1 MTGIG
6 TSVDD
11 LSRDVRRA
19 IRGLG
24 RAPVFAATVTL
35 ILALGIGANT
45 AMFSIVYGLLLRPLP
60 YPDADTIVSI
70 GQPSSLLGNLP
81 GMFISNRSM
90 DLLLE
95 NAESFEH
102 LAVYQGLS
110 RAVGGGGSLNG
121 ARVSPSMFPLL
132 QISPHLGRSFLEE
145 EALTGSG
152 QVVLLSHRTW
162 MNNFAADPDIIGTP
176 VDLGDEPHTV
186 VGVLAEGFHFPTPT
200 SEFWVPYVIESSS
213 AIADDDGGG
222 IASFVMF
229 RALGRLRVGVSAEQA
244 SAEASS
250 ITQESAGLLAALV
263 GEDDVRVVPLLE
275 EMVGEYRPAL
285 SILTVMTVIM
295 LLVACMNA
303 AGLLLAR
310 GSARRRMLAISAAL
324 GAGRGRLVRQ
334 LLTESTVLSLAGGV
348 LGLGAAVIFVRAV
361 PALAPIDVA
370 RLDELEINGTV
381 FVFTAGLSV
390 AVGLLCGAG
399 AAFQWSQLHLVRTL
413 NDTTARS
420 AGGSGL
426 LRAHRVR
433 TVLSMAQ
440 IALAVM
446 LLVGAGLLLRSFV
459 RLLTFDRG
467 FDPTN
472 VITVDVSNPMDGM
485 NTRMPE
491 SIEAHQQLHER
502 LYDEMLTRIQ
512 PLTDVEAVG
521 VSRHVPFGRNTPSSS
536 QLRPVGAAVPSDLND
551 IRAALQV
558 VSPGYLDA
566 LRFRLRAGRTLTPRD
581 GRDGQRV
588 VVVNDTLAR
597 ELFGNEPAVGR
608 LVTLGTGEPWETIG
622 VVDDIVYGGL
632 DLTGD
637 TQAEAY
643 FSLAQAAGSP
653 FGFSSIVQVSVRT
666 VSGSLAVVP
675 FIREA
680 IVAANPRATIGG
692 VTTMEEQLLNAVA
705 WPRLYVFFVGSLAGL
720 VLILATVGVYG
731 LLSHTVA
738 QREREIGIRIAL
750 GAGSAQIVTLV
761 LRQGAVLVGAGTLTG
776 VVFAL
781 AGSRVLESLLYGVAA
796 DDLLTFAVA
805 PLVPVAVA
813 LVACW
818 LPARRA
824 TSVDPIKALRFE

>member
-1 MTGIG
+1 MTGIR

-11 LSRDVRRA
+11 LGRDVRRA

-60 YPDADTIVSI
+60 YPNADTIVSI
-70 GQPSSLLGNLP
+70 GEPSSLLGNLP

-95 NAESFEH
+95 NAESFEQ
-102 LAVYQGLS
+102 LAVYQELS
-110 RAVGGGGSLNG
+110 RAVGSGGSLNG

-132 QISPHLGRSFLEE
+132 QISPHLGRPFLEE
-145 EALTGSG
+145 EALTGAG

-176 VDLGDEPHTV
+176 VDLDDEPHTV

-200 SEFWVPYVIESSS
+200 SEFWVPYVIEPSS
-213 AIADDDGGG
+213 ATADGGG

-229 RALGRLRVGVSAEQA
+229 RALGRLRLGVSAEQA

-263 GEDDVRVVPLLE
+263 GEDGVRVVPLLE

-361 PALAPIDVA
+361 PALAPIDVT
-370 RLDELEINGTV
+370 RLDEVEINGTV

-413 NDTTARS
+413 NDATARS

-433 TVLSMAQ
+433 TMLSMAQ
-440 IALAVM
+440 IALAVT

-472 VITVDVSNPMDGM
+472 VIAVDVSNPMDGM

-512 PLTDVEAVG
+512 PLTDVEVVG

-566 LRFRLRAGRTLTPRD
+566 LRFRLRAGRTLAPRD

-588 VVVNDTLAR
+588 VVVNETLAR
-597 ELFGNEPAVGR
+597 ELFGNEPAVGW
-608 LVTLGTGEPWETIG
+608 LVTLGTGEPWEIIG

-643 FSLAQAAGSP
+643 FPLAQAAGSP

-680 IVAANPRATIGG
+680 IAAANPRATIGG

-720 VLILATVGVYG
+720 VLILAAVGVYG

-761 LRQGAVLVGAGTLTG
+761 LRQGAVLVGTGTLAG
-776 VVFAL
+776 VVSAL

-805 PLVPVAVA
+805 PLVLVAVA
-813 LVACW
+813 LIACW

-824 TSVDPIKALRFE
+824 TNVDPINALRFE